1 MTGRMV
7 VWAQILWPAF
17 LVGGVLELVV
27 FACVDPSM
35 FHVGDWHPDTKT
47 VYSLMF
53 FVFWAIVAFGAFM
66 SHWLISQAPEQ
77 AHR

>member
-1 MTGRMV
+1 MTRRML

-35 FHVGDWHPDTKT
+35 FHVGDWHPETKT

-53 FVFWAIVAFGAFM
+53 FVFWAVVSFGAFL
-66 SHWLISQAPEQ
+66 SHWLISQTPSSVNQ
-77 AHR
+77 

>member
-1 MTGRMV
+1 MTRRMV

-27 FACVDPSM
+27 FACLDPSM
-35 FHVGDWHPDTKT
+35 FHVGEWHPDTKT

-53 FVFWAIVAFGAFM
+53 FVFWAIVSFSAYL
-66 SHWLISQAPEQ
+66 SHCLISSSSNS
-77 AHR
+77 AHP